1 MAKKRIVKD
10 YDQMPEEVISKVK
23 LLYPSGFAQHLITYP
38 DKDGKKVSALP
49 FETDEIYYLIR
60 MTVQEAKQIIEED
73 EDYDEEGRL
82 RDDFQMNDDDYPKD
96 DEEDENDSDNDRAD
110 DGGGGDDDG
119 DDDDY

>member
-10 YDQMPEEVISKVK
+10 YDQIPEDVISRVK
-23 LLYPSGFAQHLITYP
+23 QLYPSGFAQHLTSYM
-38 DKDGKKVSALP
+38 DKEGKKVSALP
-49 FETDEIYYLIR
+49 FETDEVYYLIR

-96 DEEDENDSDNDRAD
+96 DEEDESDSNNDRAD
-110 DGGGGDDDG
+110 DGGGDDDG
-119 DDDDY
+119 DDDY